1 MSGIIAQNTLDNSG
15 LIKSPAGGGAWN
27 FISKLTASGSGDLSF
42 TSGIDSTYKEYL
54 FTFNNI
60 HPATD
65 GTQFTF
71 NGSDDDS
78 SHAYDITKTTTWFNA
93 WHKEDGSA
101 TSFTYQTEVDLAQ
114 STAFQDISSD
124 LGADNDQSLSG
135 EMLLF
140 NPSSTTFVK
149 HFLIRNQTSNNSD
162 RSRELYCAGYFNTTA
177 DITAIQFK
185 MASGNIDAGDICLY
199 GLTT

>member
-101 TSFTYQTEVDLAQ
+101 FTFTYQTEVDLAQ